1 MIIGILK
8 ETKDNELRV
17 AATPDVVKNLIKL
30 EHSVVVE
37 KSAGEGSFISDE
49 NFKDAGADLLDS
61 SNDVCSQADIIFS
74 VNSLSSEQLKQIKK
88 NSTIVSFFQ
97 IKDEMQQISD
107 YTNNNLSLI

>member
-1 MIIGILK
+1 MKLK
-8 ETKDNELRV
+8 LDFSNKVPKEAKDNELRV

-61 SNDVCSQADIIFS
+61 KF
-74 VNSLSSEQLKQIKK
+74 IKSDSPPPIPTK
-88 NSTIVSFFQ
+88 INPLRIGFLG
-97 IKDEMQQISD
+97 KDWERKGGPFLYPISH
-107 YTNNNLSLI
+107 